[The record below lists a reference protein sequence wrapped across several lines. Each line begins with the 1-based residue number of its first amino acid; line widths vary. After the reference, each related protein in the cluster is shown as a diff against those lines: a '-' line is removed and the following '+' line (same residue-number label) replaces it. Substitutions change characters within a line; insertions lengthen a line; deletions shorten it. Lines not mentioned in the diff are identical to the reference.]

1 MQQGSVSELVQV
13 ELWGEESWADGA
25 VVDRHVV
32 LRHVVAQVGGTG
44 APVVAELALKCFA
57 T

>member
-1 MQQGSVSELVQV
+1 M

-25 VVDRHVV
+25 VVDRRVV

-44 APVVAELALKCFA
+44 APVVVELALKCSA